1 MNRTNQ
7 GDIFDQVAAEA
18 ATRDHRAFL
27 DNVMAWSA
35 ANIHPYAGPFLI
47 NLVVTWGIGLLPPLA
62 IRFLFLKRPL
72 GKTPAMVISGIFW
85 AVNVILFTALGS
97 QRHGA
102 LVLVAYVSYLILR
115 KEGKGERSA
124 SMTSQAL
131 LNFRKLIPGEKRK
144 TILASTAGVIVLMM
158 LFPPYHVILEGG
170 RVVGRGYGFLF
181 TPPHYGDTVNIGL
194 LFAQWVMACIVG
206 GVAFWLTKDAHLQ
219 APRKACTMAA
229 NGFGPRLVG

>member
-1 MNRTNQ
+1 MNRTIQ

-27 DNVMAWSA
+27 DNVMAWAA
-35 ANIHPYAGPFLI
+35 ANIHPYSGPFLV
-47 NLVVTWGIGLLPPLA
+47 NLIITWGIGLLPPLA

-72 GKTPAMVISGIFW
+72 GKTPTMVICGIFW

-115 KEGKGERSA
+115 KEGKGECS
-124 SMTSQAL
+124 SDKTPQSS
-131 LNFRKLIPGEKRK
+131 LNFRKLISGDRRK
-144 TILASTAGVIVLMM
+144 NILAGTAVAIVLMM
-158 LFPPYHVILEGG
+158 IFPPYHVILEGG

-181 TPPHYGDTVNIGL
+181 APPNYGDTVNIGL

-206 GVAFWLTKDAHLQ
+206 GVAFWLTKDSQ
-219 APRKACTMAA
+219 PGGENER
-229 NGFGPRLVG
+229 